1 MAGQRKSL
9 TGTVVSDKMDKTV
22 VVVVETT
29 TRHRLY
35 HKILKRSRRYLA
47 HDDRFDA
54 KPGDLVRILETRPL
68 SRHKRWR
75 VVEILQRGEV
85 AEIAPQEIDTDRP
98 GAFAS
103 PGGGY
108 HTGEDRKDFR
118 HQSAEHFA
126 NQIAQFLDSQRLAGE
141 FGKLLLVAPP
151 LFLGVLRK
159 ELSSSLSQ
167 MVVLELHK
175 EYTHDP
181 LKDLAAHLTEAIKE
195 G

>member
-75 VVEILQRGEV
+75 VVEILQRGEA
-85 AEIAPQEIDTDRP
+85 AEIAPQEIDAEYLTLHREREAP
-98 GAFAS
+98 PPPAAKAAA
-103 PGGGY
+103 PA
-108 HTGEDRKDFR
+108 GEEAAEEA
-118 HQSAEHFA
+118 SAEA
-126 NQIAQFLDSQRLAGE
+126 SEG
-141 FGKLLLVAPP
+141 
-151 LFLGVLRK
+151 
-159 ELSSSLSQ
+159 ELS
-167 MVVLELHK
+167 VETD
-175 EYTHDP
+175 EP
-181 LKDLAAHLTEAIKE
+181 APEEEEAAIEAEEAGAPEPAGADEQGEQSEEPE
-195 G
+195 GS

>member
-85 AEIAPQEIDTDRP
+85 AEIAPQEIDAEYLTLQRERQAP
-98 GAFAS
+98 PEPAPKAAAPEGAEAAEEPQAEPS
-103 PGGGY
+103 E
-108 HTGEDRKDFR
+108 GELPVETEEPA
-118 HQSAEHFA
+118 AEEEEA
-126 NQIAQFLDSQRLAGE
+126 PIEAEEAGE
-141 FGKLLLVAPP
+141 AEPAGEGQEEAAEDEQGERSEEPKAP
-151 LFLGVLRK
+151 
-159 ELSSSLSQ
+159 
-167 MVVLELHK
+167 
-175 EYTHDP
+175 
-181 LKDLAAHLTEAIKE
+181 
-195 G
+195 